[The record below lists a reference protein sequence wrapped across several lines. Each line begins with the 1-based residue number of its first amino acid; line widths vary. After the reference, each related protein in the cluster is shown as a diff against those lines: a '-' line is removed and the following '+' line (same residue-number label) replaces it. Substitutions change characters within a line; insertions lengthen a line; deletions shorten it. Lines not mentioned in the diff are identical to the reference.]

1 MSSQNASDPVDA
13 VDSIDPGATA
23 RAKAPQR
30 ERGRARVAALLEAAG
45 QVFAEKGYDA
55 ATMTAIA
62 ARAGSSIGSLYQ
74 FFPTKDEVAQALLQ
88 RYLDAL
94 MEQMHALRAEAAAL
108 EAHGIAGFAARLTR
122 TLIRFRDA
130 YPAFAMLAE
139 SYGSVPGSGS
149 IRGRLRAEI
158 GAVLLALAPAQ
169 SAERAE
175 ARAAVVQ
182 HLMKSAVAI
191 NGDTAFANREAA
203 VVELERL
210 VEHCLHDWIDSQP
223 A

>member
-1 MSSQNASDPVDA
+1 MSSQNASETIEAAQP
-13 VDSIDPGATA
+13 A

-88 RYLDAL
+88 GYLDAL
-94 MEQMHALRAEAAAL
+94 IERLHQLRNEAAELDA
-108 EAHGIAGFAARLTR
+108 AAIAGFAARLAR
-122 TLIRFRDA
+122 TFIRFRGEH
-130 YPAFAMLAE
+130 PAFGVLAE
-139 SYGSVPGSGS
+139 NYGSVVPGAGS
-149 IRGRLRAEI
+149 IRGQIRSEI
-158 GAVLLALAPAQ
+158 AAVLLALAPDQ
-169 SAERAE
+169 TPSQAE
-175 ARAAVVQ
+175 ARATVVQ

-191 NGDTAFANREAA
+191 NGDVEYQERDAA
-203 VVELERL
+203 IVELEHL
-210 VEHCLHDWIDSQP
+210 VEHCLKSWIEAEAGSR
-223 A
+223 

>member
-1 MSSQNASDPVDA
+1 MASQNASDT
-13 VDSIDPGATA
+13 IDVSVPA

-45 QVFAEKGYDA
+45 EVFAEKGYDA

-88 RYLDAL
+88 RDLDGL
-94 MEQMHALRAEAAAL
+94 MERLHQLRAEAANLDA
-108 EAHGIAGFAARLTR
+108 AAVTGFAARLTR
-122 TLIRFRDA
+122 VLIRFRSEH
-130 YPAFAMLAE
+130 PAFAMLAE
-139 SYGSVPGSGS
+139 SYASTVPGTGS
-149 IRGRLRAEI
+149 IRSRVRAEV
-158 GAVLLALAPAQ
+158 GAVLLALAPGQ
-169 SAERAE
+169 TAERAE
-175 ARAAVVQ
+175 ARASVIQ

-191 NGDTAFANREAA
+191 NGDAEYDNRDAA
-203 VVELERL
+203 IVELEHL
-210 VEHCLHDWIDSQP
+210 VEHCLRSWID